1 MRGIVILISA
11 AALAGCAAPLV
22 VPGSGD
28 AIRVSYFRYSKDYRT
43 GGIMPQYWVWLS
55 ESWYR
60 QHQEFAREPLAKVFR
75 RRFLAPRVKDPWMHE
90 LVRKFFAAG
99 FDTLPHRDLKTID
112 LRLLAELHRSGDIDR
127 MTAHRIITVRRGD
140 YSKTVLYAD
149 LLASNLRDALDPKL
163 NRMFEACE
171 RAMSRYMS
179 LCVQV
184 TKGPSPF
191 NPKKR

>member
-11 AALAGCAAPLV
+11 VALSGCAAPLV

-28 AIRVSYFRYSKDYRT
+28 AIRISYFRYSPDYRT
-43 GGIMPQYWVWLS
+43 GGMVPQYRVWLS
-55 ESWYR
+55 ESWY
-60 QHQEFAREPLAKVFR
+60 QEHQQFAREPLSKVFR
-75 RRFLAPRVKDPWMHE
+75 KPFLAPRVKDLWMHE
-90 LVRKFFAAG
+90 LVGKFFAAG
-99 FDTLPHRDLKTID
+99 FDALPHRDPKKID
-112 LRLLAELHRSGDIDR
+112 LRSLAELHKSGDIAR
-127 MTAHRIITVRRGD
+127 MTAHRIISVRRGD

-191 NPKKR
+191 NPIKR